1 MEYFGESASSMIV
14 NIERDKTP
22 DKKRSKKNFGTSILY
37 RAETKKV
44 TVYNAF
50 DFSKPTFRN
59 KVSKAFGI
67 ELKEALKKENSKE
80 QMSQLQDKFG
90 G

>member
-1 MEYFGESASSMIV
+1 MEYFGESASSMII

-22 DKKRSKKNFGTSILY
+22 DKKRSKKNFGMSILY
-37 RAETKKV
+37 RAKTKKV

-67 ELKEALKKENSKE
+67 ELKEAFKKENSKE